1 MMKIKIL
8 VAGRYN
14 DSTLTAID
22 CEVGQVLETHDWY
35 GEELAARGKAEIV
48 AGTANP
54 TKIRMPA
61 RREVNTTSPKKN
73 KTAAVVLPPNPFVA
87 PVQQPL
93 VAEGNAPAGEPAAVS
108 DPGNS
113 DQGNPQTVEG
123 SEGSPQGTPPQ
134 PSPSDGEGAE
144 TTTAEGDGAGE

>member
-22 CEVGQVLETHDWY
+22 CEVGDVLETHDWY

-54 TKIRMPA
+54 AKIKMPA

-73 KTAAVVLPPNPFVA
+73 KAAAVVLPPTPFVA
-87 PVQQPL
+87 TVQQPL
-93 VAEGNAPAGEPAAVS
+93 VPDVSVPAGEPAAVS
-108 DPGNS
+108 DTGNS
-113 DQGNPQTVEG
+113 TQTAEGGEPEGQSQSNPSSVLPSGGEEGN
-123 SEGSPQGTPPQ
+123 
-134 PSPSDGEGAE
+134 
-144 TTTAEGDGAGE
+144 TTAEGDGAGE